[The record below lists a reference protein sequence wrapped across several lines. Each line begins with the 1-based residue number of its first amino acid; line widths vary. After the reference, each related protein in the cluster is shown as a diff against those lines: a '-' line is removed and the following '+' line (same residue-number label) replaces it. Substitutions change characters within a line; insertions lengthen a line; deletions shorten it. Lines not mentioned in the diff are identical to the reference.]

1 MKREH
6 TNIIRLLLEDWLP
19 PAVRDLPLLNR
30 LFSRLSGID
39 LKKCRQLRE
48 SIPTLTPEAL
58 NAFYKDYPRIQEG
71 TDNSQKCIDQ
81 IVAGIRG
88 RSVCDVGCGTG
99 YLLGRISILESPEKL
114 VGVDFSEHAEWTSLE
129 NIEFLKHDIFN
140 LPFEDRQFDTVTST
154 HTLEHVLDIPAAI
167 RELRRV
173 YSQRLIIV
181 VPRERESI
189 WSFNPHFH
197 YFPYEHS
204 FLKYLLPLPD
214 QWQIERIGRDY
225 LYIEDRSPNC
235 H

>member
-1 MKREH
+1 MKREQ
-6 TNIIRLLLEDWLP
+6 TNIVRLIIEDYIP
-19 PAVRDLPLLNR
+19 PAIRDMSLLNR
-30 LFSRLSGID
+30 LFTRLSGID

-58 NAFYKDYPRIQEG
+58 NDFYKDFPRIQDQ
-71 TDNSQKCIDQ
+71 TDNSKKCMERILANVCGKS
-81 IVAGIRG
+81 I
-88 RSVCDVGCGTG
+88 CDVGCGTG
-99 YLLGRISILESPEKL
+99 CLLSRISTPESLRL

-140 LPFEDRQFDTVTST
+140 LPFEDGQFDTVIST
-154 HTLEHVLDIPAAI
+154 HTLEHVLDISAAV

-173 YSQRLIIV
+173 CNQRLIIV

-204 FLKYLLPLPD
+204 FLKFLLPLPN
-214 QWQIERIGRDY
+214 QWQIERVGRDY
-225 LYIEDRSPNC
+225 FYMEDQSL
-235 H
+235 